1 MHVSIRQMQ
10 LFRTVAEAGSF
21 SEAALR
27 LHLSQPALSASIRKL
42 EETLEVRLFDRTT
55 RRIALTPEGQ
65 ELLRL
70 SARLIDEFEAVT
82 GDLRDY
88 LARRRGR
95 VVVAALPSLAAI
107 TLPPALARLKA
118 MHPGIEVTLRDTLND
133 EIQELVQSG
142 AADFGLTVAP
152 QAGRGL
158 AFRPLIVDRFVMLC
172 PREHE
177 LADRRQV
184 SWTQVVRY
192 PIVGMARTSSV
203 RQHIDAACAQA
214 GIVLRNEYDAEHL
227 ATVGALVREGL
238 GVAALP
244 SLTTP
249 LLRFA
254 DLAEVPIVRPRVE
267 RTMGI
272 VTRAGRSLS
281 VAASAL
287 VEVLSEEAFARVG
300 APTGGP
306 HLSPRGA
313 PARAR

>member
-1 MHVSIRQMQ
+1 MHLSIRQMQ
-10 LFRTVAEAGSF
+10 AFRTVAEAGSF
-21 SEAALR
+21 SEAAER
-27 LHLSQPALSASIRKL
+27 LHLSQPALSAAIRKL
-42 EETLEVRLFDRTT
+42 EETLGVRLFDRTT

-82 GDLRDY
+82 GDLSDY

-118 MHPGIEVTLRDTLND
+118 AHPGIDVAIRDTLHD
-133 EIQELVQSG
+133 EIQEMVRSG

-152 QAGRGL
+152 APGSGL
-158 AFRPLIVDRFVMLC
+158 AFRPLIVDRFVLVC
-172 PREHE
+172 PPGHE
-177 LADRRQV
+177 LAGRRQV
-184 SWTQVVRY
+184 SWAQVVRY
-192 PIVGMARTSSV
+192 PIVGMAKTSSV

-214 GIVLRNEYDAEHL
+214 GIELRNEYDAEHL

-254 DLAEVPIVRPRVE
+254 GLAEVPIVRPRVE

-272 VTRAGRSLS
+272 LTRAGRSAS

-287 VEVLSEEAFARVG
+287 VEMLIGGAFG
-300 APTGGP
+300 Q
-306 HLSPRGA
+306 GA
-313 PARAR
+313 PAAGARPNPRAAQPRSR

>member
-1 MHVSIRQMQ
+1 MRVGIRQLQ
-10 LFRTVAEAGSF
+10 VFRTVAEAGSF
-21 SEAALR
+21 SEAAAR
-27 LHLSQPALSASIRKL
+27 LHLSQPATSGAIRKL
-42 EETLEVRLFDRTT
+42 EETLEVRLFDRST
-55 RRIALTPEGQ
+55 RRVFLTPEGQ

-70 SARLIDEFEAVT
+70 SGRLIDEFEAIT

-95 VVVAALPSLAAI
+95 IVVAALPSLAAI
-107 TLPPALARLKA
+107 TLPPALAVLKA
-118 MHPGIEVTLRDTLND
+118 SYPGVDVSLRDTLHD
-133 EIQELVQSG
+133 EIQELVRSG
-142 AADFGLTVAP
+142 GVDFGLTVAP
-152 QAGRGL
+152 RPGRGL
-158 AFRPLIVDRFVMLC
+158 EFRPLMVDRFVLVC
-172 PREHE
+172 PPGHE
-177 LADRRQV
+177 FAGRKQV
-184 SWTQVVRY
+184 SWAQVVRY
-192 PIVGMARTSSV
+192 PIVGMASTSSV

-214 GIVLRNEYDAEHL
+214 GISMRNEYDAEHL

-254 DLAEVPIVRPRVE
+254 ELVEVPIVRPKVE

-287 VEVLSEEAFARVG
+287 ADLLV
-300 APTGGP
+300 
-306 HLSPRGA
+306 
-313 PARAR
+313 ARAATRSR